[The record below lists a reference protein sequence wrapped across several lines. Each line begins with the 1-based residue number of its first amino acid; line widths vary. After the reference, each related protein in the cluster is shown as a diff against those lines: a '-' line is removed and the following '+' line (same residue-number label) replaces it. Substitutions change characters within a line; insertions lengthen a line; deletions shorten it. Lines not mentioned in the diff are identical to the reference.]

1 VSRQKER
8 SVADMPNTI
17 TYAVLTVDGRLLFR
31 EAPTW
36 PEVRDDTLYHNGP
49 WDAAIEAIGG
59 PCRSVARTPI
69 GNGLMAWVADETLRR
84 PDAYPE
90 NVIGG
95 RTVNILAGFAEQAW
109 RGLQAPAVEPDDKWA
124 GPIVITE
131 TEDLGHGRWCGFIW
145 PLDEEQEWLIREA
158 WLAASGDDSSSFYTD
173 DLDVDEGDD

>member
-36 PEVRDDTLYHNGP
+36 PEVRGP

-69 GNGLMAWVADETLRR
+69 GNGLMAWVADESLRR
-84 PDAYPE
+84 LDAYPE

-95 RTVNILAGFAEQAW
+95 RTVNILAGFAERAW
-109 RGLQAPAVEPDDKWA
+109 RGLQGA
-124 GPIVITE
+124 GRQMGGAHRHHE
-131 TEDLGHGRWCGFIW
+131 TEDLGHDRWCGFIW